1 MPHQPQAKFLV
12 GLLFTLA
19 ASSSTAV
26 DGDGSCKIGSA
37 CKDDPSK
44 HDEISSLLQSK
55 LTANQIVASSRP
67 RKQKLAEINASVYDM
82 KELIGAVDTPEVP
95 GIIQALIDLIE
106 NDLQVKVKED
116 QTETQTELDKRLDLL
131 TTTTN
136 TAVNLKTGEAGAD
149 QSDKTYDQCVTD
161 EKQMMEA
168 YETCKQE
175 EAALIAEEPTP
186 LFCGNPDFDIVYTN
200 PPVLD
205 ETLHVTFSA
214 GIHVVKAE
222 LDAYLKPVTDWFAA
236 TKTQAESDQEKWDY
250 ADQTCKAKR
259 KEIEEKTAE
268 CAQKLEAWREKH
280 ETCVNAKNVLTLSL
294 CDFGHAYQG
303 KCAAKTSFDE
313 LVDDI
318 DGSGTVWSEPDRE
331 NEWTETVKL
340 TCVLAKFKDSIDLN
354 TAVVD
359 DCTLS
364 ADDAAAQFTQ
374 DVTRIDKKQ
383 ATYNTLTSGAKFT
396 CSETHLTFGNGALW
410 TVPVN
415 DAGEVPW
422 IPSSTS
428 YTRATHY
435 TYAIQ
440 SDSNQP
446 PFDFCEPSR

>member
-1 MPHQPQAKFLV
+1 MPHQPLATFV
-12 GLLFTLA
+12 FGILLTLA
-19 ASSSTAV
+19 ASTSTAV
-26 DGDGSCKIGSA
+26 DGDGSCKIGGA

-44 HDEISSLLQSK
+44 HDEISSLFQSK
-55 LTANQIVASSRP
+55 LTANQIVASSSSRP
-67 RKQKLAEINASVYDM
+67 RKQKLAEINASVNDL
-82 KELIGAVDTPEVP
+82 KGLIGAVDTPEVP

-136 TAVNLKTGEAGAD
+136 TAVDLKAGAD

-175 EAALIAEEPTP
+175 EADLIEEEPTDA
-186 LFCGNPDFDIVYTN
+186 FCGNPDFDIVYTN
-200 PPVLD
+200 PPQLD

-214 GIHVVKAE
+214 GIDVVKAE

-236 TKTQAESDQEKWDY
+236 TKTQAESDQKKWDY

-259 KEIEEKTAE
+259 KEIEEKKVE
-268 CAQKLEAWREKH
+268 CAQKLEAWRGQH
-280 ETCVNAKNVLTLSL
+280 ETCESAKNVLTLSL

-318 DGSGTVWSEPDRE
+318 EGSGTVWSEPDRE
-331 NEWTETVKL
+331 NEWTQTVKL
-340 TCVLAKFKDSIDLN
+340 NCVLAKFKDSIDLN

-383 ATYNTLTSGAKFT
+383 ATYDTLTSGPNFT

-410 TVPVN
+410 TVPRN
-415 DAGEVPW
+415 DAGDVPW
-422 IPSSTS
+422 IPSSAG
-428 YTRATHY
+428 YTRATDY